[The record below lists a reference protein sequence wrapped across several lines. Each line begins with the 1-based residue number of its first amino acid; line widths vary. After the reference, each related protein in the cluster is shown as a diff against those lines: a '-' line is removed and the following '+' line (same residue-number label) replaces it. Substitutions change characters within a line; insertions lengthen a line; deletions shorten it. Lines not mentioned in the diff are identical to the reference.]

1 VAQSRPVLLLL
12 FGAVAHVLLIAC
24 ANVANLLLSR
34 GAARRQEFAIRLAL
48 CASRARQ
55 MMVESLMLAFAGGGA
70 GLLLAL
76 WIVSAMY
83 WTTSVTVRG
92 ALAT

>member
-1 VAQSRPVLLLL
+1 
-12 FGAVAHVLLIAC
+12 
-24 ANVANLLLSR
+24 
-34 GAARRQEFAIRLAL
+34 
-48 CASRARQ
+48 
-55 MMVESLMLAFAGGGA
+55 MMVESLMLAFAGSGA

-83 WTTSVTVRG
+83 GTTSVTVRG